1 MTSVVSV
8 RELAAADLA
17 RVGDLCDRLQAKDPA
32 VESFAQ
38 RLPLIAGGERALID
52 LWRVAQD
59 EEGTLHGIS
68 FAAVREL
75 RTGEGAPRA
84 TADLYAAVAPELRRQ
99 GLGRALCAPALEWAS
114 AERATLRSRVR
125 DDARAGQAF
134 LRALGFA
141 ETSVQLT
148 LSWSGRPVEARPLPA
163 LRVRQLGPG
172 EAVRDLERLARDAWA
187 DAPDSFATRSGEM
200 AELFAEEGRL
210 VLLAEAER
218 RAVGYLSAVWLG
230 KTLGIE
236 EVAVLPE
243 LRRMGIGRA
252 LVATA
257 LPGAAHAVLSV
268 AESNRAARE
277 LYRSLGFSLSGRRL
291 VHELRRG

>member
-1 MTSVVSV
+1 LTGVVSV
-8 RELAAADLA
+8 RELAAPDLLQ
-17 RVGDLCDRLQAKDPA
+17 VGELCDRLRAKDPT
-32 VESFAQ
+32 VEPFAQ
-38 RLPLIAGGERALID
+38 RLPLIAEGPRALID

-68 FAAVREL
+68 FAAVRDSPAGQGA
-75 RTGEGAPRA
+75 RTA
-84 TADLYAAVAPELRRQ
+84 TADLYATVAPPLRRH
-99 GLGRALCAPALEWAS
+99 GLGRALCAPVLQWA
-114 AERATLRSRVR
+114 AAHGATLRSRVR
-125 DDARAGQAF
+125 DDARAGHAF

-141 ETSVQLT
+141 ETSAQLT
-148 LSWSGRPVEARPLPA
+148 LSWSGLPVPAQALPA
-163 LRVRQLGPG
+163 LRVRRLGPG
-172 EAVRDLERLARDAWA
+172 EAVADLERLSRDAWA
-187 DAPDSFATRSGEM
+187 GAPDSFATRSGEM

-210 VLLAEAER
+210 VLVAEAAR

-236 EVAVLPE
+236 EVAVLPGF
-243 LRRMGIGRA
+243 RRMGIGRA
-252 LVATA
+252 LVASA

-291 VHELRRG
+291 VHELRCG